1 MNMAELIINTNEVV
15 INEGTKNS
23 DIKVAKT
30 VDESMEIEQFIS
42 NSKYA
47 KMIEDINRKLDI
59 LIEEKEVEDGKA
71 DH

>member
-1 MNMAELIINTNEVV
+1 MAELIINTNEVV

-30 VDESMEIEQFIS
+30 GDESMGIEQFIS

-47 KMIEDINRKLDI
+47 KMIEDINHKLDI

>member
-1 MNMAELIINTNEVV
+1 MAELIINTNEVV

-30 VDESMEIEQFIS
+30 VDESMELEQFIS

-47 KMIEDINRKLDI
+47 KMIEDINHKLDI
-59 LIEEKEVEDGKA
+59 LIEEKEAEDGKA

>member
-1 MNMAELIINTNEVV
+1 MAELIINTNEVV

-30 VDESMEIEQFIS
+30 ADENMEIEQFIS

>member
-1 MNMAELIINTNEVV
+1 MAELIIHTNEVV

-30 VDESMEIEQFIS
+30 ADESMEIEQFIS

>member
-30 VDESMEIEQFIS
+30 VDESMELEQFIS

>member
-1 MNMAELIINTNEVV
+1 MAEHIIHTNEVV

>member
-1 MNMAELIINTNEVV
+1 MAELIINTNEVV

-23 DIKVAKT
+23 DIKGAKT
-30 VDESMEIEQFIS
+30 VDESMELEQFIS

-47 KMIEDINRKLDI
+47 KMIEDINHKLDI
-59 LIEEKEVEDGKA
+59 LIEEKEVEEGKA

>member
-1 MNMAELIINTNEVV
+1 MAELIINTNEVV
-15 INEGTKNS
+15 INKGTKNS
-23 DIKVAKT
+23 EIKVAKT